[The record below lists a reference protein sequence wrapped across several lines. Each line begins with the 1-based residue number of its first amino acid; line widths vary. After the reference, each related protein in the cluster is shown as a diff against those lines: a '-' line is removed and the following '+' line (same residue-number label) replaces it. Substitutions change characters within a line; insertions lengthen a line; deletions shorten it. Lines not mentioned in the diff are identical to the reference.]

1 MIIPHFIKYPLISHK
16 YSDFV
21 LWSKVVKLMSTKQ
34 HLTPIG
40 FETILSYCAS
50 INTGL
55 SPKVTVAYPNVIPA
69 DRVRVN
75 LPTNLYPPA
84 FPLSLRIG
92 DSG

>member
-21 LWSKVVKLMSTKQ
+21 LWSKVVELMSTKQ

-40 FETILSYCAS
+40 FKTILSYCAS

-55 SPKVTVAYPNVIPA
+55 THKVAVAYPNVVTS
-69 DRVRVN
+69 R
-75 LPTNLYPPA
+75 
-84 FPLSLRIG
+84 
-92 DSG
+92 